1 MLKTVGVVATAMT
14 PTPRITNSRSTYQ
27 LALDSVGRMRM

>member
-1 MLKTVGVVATAMT
+1 MLKTVVVVATAMT